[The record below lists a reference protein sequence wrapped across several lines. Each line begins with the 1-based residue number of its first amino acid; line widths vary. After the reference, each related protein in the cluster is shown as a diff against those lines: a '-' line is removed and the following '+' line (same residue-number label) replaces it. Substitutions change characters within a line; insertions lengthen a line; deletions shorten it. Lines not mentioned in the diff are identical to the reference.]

1 MTTKHCYQSGFR
13 DDKYSHAICKK
24 VTNNKGVRVLSASNF
39 LKTPSL
45 PPPPQEKK
53 EKNEDEIKLSI

>member
-1 MTTKHCYQSGFR
+1 MITKHCYQSGFR

-24 VTNNKGVRVLSASNF
+24 VTNNKGVRVF
-39 LKTPSL
+39 VL
-45 PPPPQEKK
+45 PPPPQKKK